1 MPFALQ
7 SVAQSWWNKSTLVYL
22 SRTFAHVVK
31 CSPCLERFLHI
42 PTNHCTLSLSRS
54 SPLTYLAT
62 SWGIWYEH
70 GRYGRGTLYTSFQGT
85 IRTTAGRCSWWIL
98 DGICWR
104 SRAWTSE
111 RQDVFASC
119 ILKDDHGKKTWCSY
133 HESRWGAKKCFF
145 RDWRNPTCCQPETG
159 DSGCSSGT
167 CWMAGYTY
175 AHLPGR

>member
-1 MPFALQ
+1 MFPFLLWPIPILTTLKNTKGLFHKRHGWPRINALRF
-7 SVAQSWWNKSTLVYL
+7 AERGPKLVKQKHL

-42 PTNHCTLSLSRS
+42 PTNHCTLLLSRS

-119 ILKDDHGKKTWCSY
+119 
-133 HESRWGAKKCFF
+133 F
-145 RDWRNPTCCQPETG
+145 
-159 DSGCSSGT
+159 
-167 CWMAGYTY
+167 
-175 AHLPGR
+175 